1 MLPPK
6 KSLTASRSTADL
18 HFLLTHTDRDT
29 PRPLA
34 HHALLHAPS
43 TAHASL
49 RASGALLAR
58 ALAAN
63 AAQAASLRE
72 LERRLRDARGRAQSR
87 LLALR
92 ALERAWRG
100 RQREQDAALREF
112 EPPALYQR
120 LVAAG
125 AEQEGVCRA
134 VEEAFLEG
142 GDGGGGGV
150 ATEREVAEF
159 VRTLREARV
168 LAYLRRE
175 RKERWDEGRVGGWR
189 G

>member
-1 MLPPK
+1 MHTPIV
-6 KSLTASRSTADL
+6 A
-18 HFLLTHTDRDT
+18 LLIVLVLAVAALSVLAAKLKPRDGALDK
-29 PRPLA
+29 PRPLEVKRQ
-34 HHALLHAPS
+34 LL
-43 TAHASL
+43 TE
-49 RASGALLAR
+49 
-58 ALAAN
+58 
-63 AAQAASLRE
+63 RE
-72 LERRLRDARGRAQSR
+72 R
-87 LLALR
+87 
-92 ALERAWRG
+92 
-100 RQREQDAALREF
+100 
-112 EPPALYQR
+112 ALYQR